1 VAATNRSPTSLAF
14 ALNSAGRGTIN
25 PMRNFLAATRNNSM
39 RCSVPLE
46 FWIYLALTLNLAL
59 ALAINL

>member
-1 VAATNRSPTSLAF
+1 
-14 ALNSAGRGTIN
+14 
-25 PMRNFLAATRNNSM
+25 MRNFLSASPEFSM

-46 FWIYLALTLNLAL
+46 FWIYLALALNLAL